1 MRKENCCERLL
12 KILYKRLMQFFL
24 DFRIPGERRN
34 VQSAE
39 TSAETNQGP
48 EAGSAKP
55 QKDRPVAG
63 IDSKGDRQG
72 DLP

>member
-1 MRKENCCERLL
+1 MHKDTWCTRHWCGLFYE
-12 KILYKRLMQFFL
+12 F
-24 DFRIPGERRN
+24 FRIPGERRN

-63 IDSKGDRQG
+63 VDSKGDRQR